1 VNLHDLLGKLENS
14 QYNMASFLSYLHR
27 VVAGEHLSAEDAQA
41 AMNALLSGD
50 ATAAQ
55 IAGFAIA
62 IKMKGETA
70 AELTGF
76 ARALREHMIVVDA
89 GDDLKSELVDTCG
102 TGGDHSGTFN
112 ISTVAA
118 FVMAGAGAR
127 VAKHGGRSAS
137 SQTGSA
143 DVLEALGVRISMTPK
158 EAASAI
164 REIGIGFLFAP
175 NLHPAMMHAAPVRRE
190 LKLRTVF
197 NLIGP
202 LANPA
207 RARTQLIGAPS
218 PEAANL
224 MAEALAA
231 LGTDHS
237 FIVHGHD
244 GLDEIT
250 TTGPTDVY
258 EVWTGRVEKHL
269 WMPSDFGVKRAF
281 GEALLGGDA
290 ARNAEIVR
298 DILNGAAGPM
308 RDIVLV
314 NAAAGLVASG
324 LARDLRNGME
334 LAEKSM
340 ISGGAAKKLYELQE
354 KYPFP

>member
-1 VNLHDLLGKLENS
+1 
-14 QYNMASFLSYLHR
+14 MASFLSYLHR
-27 VVAGEHLSAEDAQA
+27 AAAGENLSAEDAQD
-41 AMNALLSGD
+41 AMNALLEGE
-50 ATAAQ
+50 ATPAQ
-55 IAGFAIA
+55 IAGFAMA
-62 IKMKGETA
+62 IKMKGETGP
-70 AELTGF
+70 ELTGF
-76 ARALREHMIVVDA
+76 ARALREHMIAVDA
-89 GDDLKSELVDTCG
+89 GQGLIDTCG

-127 VAKHGGRSAS
+127 VAKHGGRSATS
-137 SQTGSA
+137 LTGSA
-143 DVLEALGVRISMTPK
+143 DVLEALGIRISMTPE
-158 EAASAI
+158 EASAAI

-175 NLHPAMMHAAPVRRE
+175 NLHPAMRHAAPVRRE
-190 LKLRTVF
+190 LRLRTMF

-207 RARTQLIGAPS
+207 GARTQLIGAPS
-218 PEAANL
+218 PEAAQL

-250 TTGPTDVY
+250 ITGPTDVY
-258 EVWTGRVEKHL
+258 EVWTGRVEKQL

-281 GEALLGGDA
+281 GESLAGGDA
-290 ARNAEIVR
+290 AKNAEIAR
-298 DILNGAAGPM
+298 DILNGEKGPR

-314 NAAAGLVASG
+314 NASAGLVAAG
-324 LARDLRNGME
+324 LAKDLRLGVE
-334 LAEKSM
+334 LAEKS
-340 ISGGAAKKLYELQE
+340 IDSGRAEGKLKELQ
-354 KYPFP
+354 KKFPVS

>member
-1 VNLHDLLGKLENS
+1 
-14 QYNMASFLSYLHR
+14 
-27 VVAGEHLSAEDAQA
+27 
-41 AMNALLSGD
+41 MNALLSGD
-50 ATAAQ
+50 ATQAQ
-55 IAGFAIA
+55 IAGFAVA

-76 ARALREHMIVVDA
+76 ARALRERMIVVNA
-89 GDDLKSELVDTCG
+89 GEGLIDTCG

-112 ISTVAA
+112 ISTAAA

-137 SQTGSA
+137 SLTGSA
-143 DVLEALGVRISMTPK
+143 DVLEALGVRISMTPE
-158 EAASAI
+158 EAAGAI
-164 REIGIGFLFAP
+164 CDIGIGFLFAP
-175 NLHPAMMHAAPVRRE
+175 NLHPAMKYAAPVRRE
-190 LKLRTVF
+190 LKLRTMF

-207 RARTQLIGAPS
+207 KARRQLIGAPS
-218 PEAANL
+218 PEAAKL

-258 EVWTGRVEKHL
+258 EVRAGKVDKHL

-281 GEALLGGDA
+281 GEDLLGGDA
-290 ARNAEIVR
+290 GRNAHVVLEI
-298 DILNGAAGPM
+298 LTGGQGPR

-314 NAAAGLVASG
+314 NAAAGMVAAG
-324 LARDLRNGME
+324 LAGDLRTAVK
-334 LAEKSM
+334 LAEKS
-340 ISGGAAKKLYELQE
+340 IDSGAASAKLDDLR
-354 KYPFP
+354 KNFPFS

>member
-1 VNLHDLLGKLENS
+1 
-14 QYNMASFLSYLHR
+14 MASFLSYLHR
-27 VVAGEHLSAEDAQA
+27 AAAGEHLSAEDAQA
-41 AMNALLSGD
+41 AMGALLEGE
-50 ATAAQ
+50 ATPAQ
-55 IAGFAIA
+55 IAGFAVA

-76 ARALREHMIVVDA
+76 ARALRAHMIVVDA
-89 GDDLKSELVDTCG
+89 GDGLIDTCG
-102 TGGDHSGTFN
+102 TGGDFSGTFN
-112 ISTVAA
+112 ISTAAA

-137 SQTGSA
+137 SETGSA
-143 DVLEALGVRISMTPK
+143 DVLEALGVRISMTPE
-158 EAASAI
+158 EAAWAI

-175 NLHPAMMHAAPVRRE
+175 NLHPAMKHAAPVRRE
-190 LKLRTVF
+190 LRLRTVF

-207 RARTQLIGAPS
+207 RAGTQLIGAPS
-218 PEAANL
+218 PEAAQL

-237 FIVHGHD
+237 FVVHGHD

-269 WMPSDFGVKRAF
+269 WMPSDFGMKRAF
-281 GEALLGGDA
+281 GDQLLGGDA
-290 ARNAEIVR
+290 ERNAEIVEEV
-298 DILNGAAGPM
+298 LSGVSGSK
-308 RDIVLV
+308 RDIVIV
-314 NAAAGLVASG
+314 NAAAGLVASE
-324 LARDLRNGME
+324 LAKDLRKAVE
-334 LAEKSM
+334 LAEKS
-340 ISGGAAKKLYELQE
+340 IDSGAAATKLDELRKK
-354 KYPFP
+354 FPSS

>member
-1 VNLHDLLGKLENS
+1 MICSRIYYKLENS
-14 QYNMASFLSYLHR
+14 QYNMASFLFYLHR
-27 VVAGEHLSAEDAQA
+27 VAAGEHLSAEQAQA
-41 AMNALLSGD
+41 AMNALLEGE
-50 ATAAQ
+50 ATPAQ
-55 IAGFAIA
+55 IAGFAVAVKI
-62 IKMKGETA
+62 KGETA

-76 ARALREHMIVVDA
+76 ARALREHMIVVEA
-89 GDDLKSELVDTCG
+89 GEGLIDTCG
-102 TGGDHSGTFN
+102 TGGDLSGTFN

-143 DVLEALGVRISMTPK
+143 DVLEALGVRISMTPE

-175 NLHPAMMHAAPVRRE
+175 NLHPAMKHAAPVRRE
-190 LKLRTVF
+190 LRMRTLF

-207 RARTQLIGAPS
+207 RAGNQLIGAPT
-218 PEAANL
+218 PEAAKL

-231 LGTDHS
+231 LGTEHS

-281 GEALLGGDA
+281 AEELLGGDA
-290 ARNAEIVR
+290 TQNAKIAR
-298 DILNGAAGPM
+298 DILNGEGGAR
-308 RDIVLV
+308 RDIVIV

-324 LARDLRNGME
+324 RAKDLRLAVE
-334 LAEKSM
+334 LAENS
-340 ISGGAAKKLYELQE
+340 IDSGRAITKLDQLQKK
-354 KYPFP
+354 FPVS

>member
-1 VNLHDLLGKLENS
+1 
-14 QYNMASFLSYLHR
+14 MASFVSYLHR
-27 VVAGEHLSAEDAQA
+27 AAAGEHLNPEDAQL
-41 AMNALLSGD
+41 AMGALLSGD
-50 ATAAQ
+50 ATPAQ
-55 IAGFAIA
+55 IAGFAVA

-89 GDDLKSELVDTCG
+89 GEGLIDTCG
-102 TGGDHSGTFN
+102 TGGDFSGTFN

-137 SQTGSA
+137 SLTGSA
-143 DVLEALGVRISMTPK
+143 DVLEALGVRISMTPE

-164 REIGIGFLFAP
+164 RAIGIGFLFAP
-175 NLHPAMMHAAPVRRE
+175 NLHPAMKHAAPVRRD
-190 LKLRTVF
+190 LKMRTLF

-207 RARTQLIGAPS
+207 RAGTQVIGTPT
-218 PEAANL
+218 PEAAKL

-258 EVWTGRVEKHL
+258 EVWTGRVAKHL
-269 WMPSDFGVKRAF
+269 WMPADFGVKRAF
-281 GEALLGGDA
+281 GESLLGGDA
-290 ARNAEIVR
+290 AQNAEIAR
-298 DILNGAAGPM
+298 SILAGAGGPK

-314 NAAAGLVASG
+314 NAAAGL
-324 LARDLRNGME
+324 LALGQAKDLREGME
-334 LAEKSM
+334 L
-340 ISGGAAKKLYELQE
+340 SGNSIDSGRAAKKLEELRN
-354 KYPFP
+354 KFPFS

>member
-1 VNLHDLLGKLENS
+1 
-14 QYNMASFLSYLHR
+14 MASFLSYLHR
-27 VVAGEHLSAEDAQA
+27 VAAGEHLAAEDAQS
-41 AMNALLSGD
+41 AMNALLEGE

-55 IAGFAIA
+55 IAGFAVA

-70 AELTGF
+70 AEVTGF
-76 ARALREHMIVVDA
+76 ARALREHMIVVEA
-89 GDDLKSELVDTCG
+89 GEGLIDTCG
-102 TGGDHSGTFN
+102 TGGDLAGTFN

-118 FVMAGAGAR
+118 LVMAGAGAR

-143 DVLEALGVRISMTPK
+143 DVLEALGVRISMTPE
-158 EAASAI
+158 EAAGAI

-175 NLHPAMMHAAPVRRE
+175 DLHPAMKHAAPVRRE

-207 RARTQLIGAPS
+207 RAGTQLIGSPS
-218 PEAANL
+218 PETAKL

-231 LGTDHS
+231 LGTEHS
-237 FIVHGHD
+237 FVVHGHD

-250 TTGPTDVY
+250 TTGPTDGY
-258 EVWTGRVEKHL
+258 EVWTGRVVKHL
-269 WMPSDFGVKRAF
+269 WMPADFGVKRAV
-281 GEALLGGDA
+281 GEDLLGGDA
-290 ARNAEIVR
+290 ARNAQIVR
-298 DILNGAAGPM
+298 EILNGAAGAK

-314 NAAAGLVASG
+314 NAAAGMVACG
-324 LARDLRNGME
+324 LAADLRGGVE
-334 LAEKSM
+334 LAAKS
-340 ISGGAAKKLYELQE
+340 IDSGAAARKLGDLQK
-354 KYPFP
+354 KYPVS

>member
-1 VNLHDLLGKLENS
+1 
-14 QYNMASFLSYLHR
+14 MAPFLSYLHR
-27 VVAGEHLSAEDAQA
+27 AAAGEHLSVEDAQA
-41 AMNALLSGD
+41 AMNALLEGE
-50 ATAAQ
+50 ATPVQ
-55 IAGFAIA
+55 IAGFAVA
-62 IKMKGETA
+62 IKMRGETA
-70 AELTGF
+70 EELTGF

-89 GDDLKSELVDTCG
+89 GEGLIDTCG
-102 TGGDHSGTFN
+102 TGGDLSGTFN

-137 SQTGSA
+137 SLTGSA
-143 DVLEALGVRISMTPK
+143 DVLEALGVRISMTPE
-158 EAASAI
+158 EAAGAI

-175 NLHPAMMHAAPVRRE
+175 NLHPAMKHAAPVRRE

-207 RARTQLIGAPS
+207 RAQTQLIGAPS
-218 PEAANL
+218 PEAAKL

-231 LGTDHS
+231 LGTERS

-258 EVWTGRVEKHL
+258 EVWTGRVEKQL

-281 GEALLGGDA
+281 GEELLGGDA
-290 ARNAEIVR
+290 GRNAEIAVE
-298 DILNGAAGPM
+298 ILNGAEGAK
-308 RDIVLV
+308 RDIVIV
-314 NAAAGLVASG
+314 NAAAGLLAAG
-324 LARDLRNGME
+324 LAKDLRKGVE
-334 LAEKSM
+334 LAKES
-340 ISGGAAKKLYELQE
+340 IDSGAAASKLEHLQKK
-354 KYPFP
+354 FPIL

>member
-1 VNLHDLLGKLENS
+1 
-14 QYNMASFLSYLHR
+14 MASFLSYLHR
-27 VVAGEHLSAEDAQA
+27 VAAGEHLAAEDAQS
-41 AMNALLSGD
+41 AMNALLEGE

-55 IAGFAIA
+55 IAGFAVA

-70 AELTGF
+70 AEVTGF
-76 ARALREHMIVVDA
+76 ARALREHMIVVEA
-89 GDDLKSELVDTCG
+89 GEGLIDTCG
-102 TGGDHSGTFN
+102 TGGDLAGTFN

-118 FVMAGAGAR
+118 LVMAGAGAR

-143 DVLEALGVRISMTPK
+143 DVLEALGVRISMTPE
-158 EAASAI
+158 EAAGAI

-175 NLHPAMMHAAPVRRE
+175 DLHPAMKHAAPVRRE

-207 RARTQLIGAPS
+207 RAGTQLIGSPS
-218 PEAANL
+218 PETAKL

-231 LGTDHS
+231 LGTEHS
-237 FIVHGHD
+237 FVVHGHD

-258 EVWTGRVEKHL
+258 EVWTGRVVKHL
-269 WMPSDFGVKRAF
+269 WMPADFGVKRAV
-281 GEALLGGDA
+281 GEDLLGGDA
-290 ARNAEIVR
+290 ARNAQIVR
-298 DILNGAAGPM
+298 EILNGAAGAK

-314 NAAAGLVASG
+314 NAAAGMVACG
-324 LARDLRNGME
+324 LAADLRGGVE
-334 LAEKSM
+334 LAEKS
-340 ISGGAAKKLYELQE
+340 IDSGAAARKLGDLQK
-354 KYPFP
+354 KYPVS

>member
-1 VNLHDLLGKLENS
+1 
-14 QYNMASFLSYLHR
+14 MASFLSYLHR
-27 VVAGEHLSAEDAQA
+27 VAAGEHLDSETAQS
-41 AMNALLSGD
+41 AMNALLEGE

-55 IAGFAIA
+55 IAGFAVA

-76 ARALREHMIVVDA
+76 ARALRQHMIAVEA
-89 GDDLKSELVDTCG
+89 GEGLIDTCG

-137 SQTGSA
+137 SLTGSA
-143 DVLEALGVRISMTPK
+143 DVLEALGVRISMTPE
-158 EAASAI
+158 EAANAI

-175 NLHPAMMHAAPVRRE
+175 NLHPAMKHAAPVRRE
-190 LKLRTVF
+190 LRMRTVF

-207 RARTQLIGAPS
+207 RAATQLIGAPS
-218 PEAANL
+218 PEAAQL

-231 LGTDHS
+231 LGTGHS

-269 WMPSDFGVKRAF
+269 WMPKDFGVKRAF
-281 GEALLGGDA
+281 AEELFGGDA
-290 ARNAEIVR
+290 DANAGIARE
-298 DILNGAAGPM
+298 ILNGAPGSR
-308 RDIVLV
+308 RDIVIV
-314 NAAAGLVASG
+314 NAAAGLLAAG
-324 LARDLRNGME
+324 LAKDLRSGVE
-334 LAEKSM
+334 LAEQS
-340 ISGGAAKKLYELQE
+340 IDSGAARRKLEDLRKKL
-354 KYPFP
+354 PNS

>member
-1 VNLHDLLGKLENS
+1 
-14 QYNMASFLSYLHR
+14 MASFLSYLHR
-27 VVAGEHLSAEDAQA
+27 VAAGEHLAAEDAQS
-41 AMNALLSGD
+41 AMNALLVGE

-55 IAGFAIA
+55 IAGFAVA

-76 ARALREHMIVVDA
+76 ARALREHMIVVEA
-89 GDDLKSELVDTCG
+89 GEGLIDTCG
-102 TGGDHSGTFN
+102 TGGDLAGTFN

-118 FVMAGAGAR
+118 LVMAGAGAR

-143 DVLEALGVRISMTPK
+143 DVLEALGVRISVTPE
-158 EAASAI
+158 EAAGAI

-175 NLHPAMMHAAPVRRE
+175 NLHPAMKHAAPVRRE
-190 LKLRTVF
+190 LRLRTVF

-207 RARTQLIGAPS
+207 RAGTQLIGSPS
-218 PEAANL
+218 PETAKL

-231 LGTDHS
+231 LGTEHS
-237 FIVHGHD
+237 FIVNGHD

-258 EVWTGRVEKHL
+258 EVWTGRVVKHL
-269 WMPSDFGVKRAF
+269 WMPADFGVKRAA
-281 GEALLGGDA
+281 GDDLLGGDT
-290 ARNAEIVR
+290 ARNAQIAREIL
-298 DILNGAAGPM
+298 DGAAGAK

-314 NAAAGLVASG
+314 NAAAGMVACG
-324 LARDLRNGME
+324 LAADLRGGVE
-334 LAEKSM
+334 LAEKS
-340 ISGGAAKKLYELQE
+340 IDSGAAARKLGDLQ
-354 KYPFP
+354 KRFPVS

>member
-1 VNLHDLLGKLENS
+1 
-14 QYNMASFLSYLHR
+14 MASFVSYLHR
-27 VVAGEHLSAEDAQA
+27 VAAGASLDSENAQA

-62 IKMKGETA
+62 IKMRGETA
-70 AELTGF
+70 AELVGF
-76 ARALREHMIVVDA
+76 ARALREHMILVDA
-89 GDDLKSELVDTCG
+89 GDGLIDTCG
-102 TGGDHSGTFN
+102 TGGDLSGTFN

-127 VAKHGGRSAS
+127 VAKHGGRSAT

-143 DVLEALGVRISMTPK
+143 DVLEALGIRISMTPE

-175 NLHPAMMHAAPVRRE
+175 NLHPAMKHAAPVRRE
-190 LKLRTVF
+190 LRLRTVF

-207 RARTQLIGAPS
+207 RAGTQLIGTPS
-218 PEAANL
+218 PEAAKL
-224 MAEALAA
+224 MADALAV
-231 LGTDHS
+231 LGTEHS
-237 FIVHGHD
+237 FVVHGHD

-258 EVWTGRVEKHL
+258 EVRTGRVEKHL
-269 WMPSDFGVKRAF
+269 WMPSDFGIKRTF
-281 GEALLGGDA
+281 GEHLLGGDA
-290 ARNAEIVR
+290 SRNAEITKS
-298 DILNGAAGPM
+298 ILAGVPGPM

-314 NAAAGLVASG
+314 NAAAGLVAAG
-324 LARDLRNGME
+324 MTRDLREGVK
-334 LAEKSM
+334 LAEES
-340 ISGGAAKKLYELQE
+340 INSGSAREKLKQLQQ
-354 KYPFP
+354 KYPAS

>member
-1 VNLHDLLGKLENS
+1 
-14 QYNMASFLSYLHR
+14 MASFLSYLHR
-27 VVAGEHLSAEDAQA
+27 VAAGEHLAAEDAQS
-41 AMNALLSGD
+41 AMNALLEGE

-55 IAGFAIA
+55 IAGFAVA

-89 GDDLKSELVDTCG
+89 GEGLIDTCG
-102 TGGDHSGTFN
+102 TGGDLAGTFN

-143 DVLEALGVRISMTPK
+143 DVLEALGVRISMTPE
-158 EAASAI
+158 EAAGAI

-175 NLHPAMMHAAPVRRE
+175 NLHPAMKHAAPVRRE

-207 RARTQLIGAPS
+207 RAGTQLIGSPS
-218 PEAANL
+218 PETAKL

-231 LGTDHS
+231 LGTEHS

-258 EVWTGRVEKHL
+258 AVWTGRVVKHL
-269 WMPSDFGVKRAF
+269 WMPSDFGVKRAV
-281 GEALLGGDA
+281 GEDLLGGDT
-290 ARNAEIVR
+290 ARNAQIVR
-298 DILNGAAGPM
+298 EILNGAAGAK

-314 NAAAGLVASG
+314 NAAAGMVACG
-324 LARDLRNGME
+324 LAADLRGGVE
-334 LAEKSM
+334 LAEKS
-340 ISGGAAKKLYELQE
+340 IDSGAAARKLGDLQ
-354 KYPFP
+354 KRFPVS